1 MSEQTSTRTNGRPNE
16 PGNETVQHENN
27 GTEDARHKTAGN
39 DAPHQKFAMADE
51 TGGTV
56 RRTFLRSAA
65 VVGSVALLG
74 STTVAARQ
82 ENCQSFATTT
92 VGGGQ
97 FQLVNNDWGSSD
109 VDMCIWTE
117 DNGDYGYEWSTRTSG
132 GPPNYPQ
139 ALLGTKPWGSDTGV
153 RDFPIQ
159 RGDVDQLELEVDIDQ
174 SISGGE
180 WDLAEEW
187 WLMDAPVSEQSETH
201 THEIMLVLDWG
212 GGHSH
217 GGTKE
222 ESVWTD
228 KFGNT
233 IDYWVHYGGGG
244 GTSADFH
251 IFRVQGGLTSGRVD
265 LKPVIDFMSERHG
278 VGGQKWISGIELG
291 NEYWQGSQGDV
302 TFHQFDVTINGTTYS
317 SGSGGGSGNSG
328 SGGDSDDG
336 TGGDS
341 GDDGDNGSDSGDGTG
356 SDDGSGGDD
365 GTGSDDG
372 SGGDDGTGGN
382 NGSGGND
389 GTDGGSSDPIATL
402 SPSTTSASVDERI
415 TFHVQ
420 DTSGV
425 GRWITDLEWDFGDG
439 TTATGWWNAH
449 RYDAPGTYTVELLT
463 TANNGDQTMYEVTIT
478 VS

>member
-1 MSEQTSTRTNGRPNE
+1 
-16 PGNETVQHENN
+16 
-27 GTEDARHKTAGN
+27 
-39 DAPHQKFAMADE
+39 
-51 TGGTV
+51 
-56 RRTFLRSAA
+56 
-65 VVGSVALLG
+65 
-74 STTVAARQ
+74 
-82 ENCQSFATTT
+82 
-92 VGGGQ
+92 
-97 FQLVNNDWGSSD
+97 
-109 VDMCIWTE
+109 
-117 DNGDYGYEWSTRTSG
+117 
-132 GPPNYPQ
+132 
-139 ALLGTKPWGSDTGV
+139 
-153 RDFPIQ
+153 
-159 RGDVDQLELEVDIDQ
+159 
-174 SISGGE
+174 
-180 WDLAEEW
+180 
-187 WLMDAPVSEQSETH
+187 
-201 THEIMLVLDWG
+201 
-212 GGHSH
+212 
-217 GGTKE
+217 
-222 ESVWTD
+222 
-228 KFGNT
+228 
-233 IDYWVHYGGGG
+233 
-244 GTSADFH
+244 
-251 IFRVQGGLTSGRVD
+251 
-265 LKPVIDFMSERHG
+265 MSERHG